1 MSDIAIMIGVSGSG
15 KSYKAKEVQRRA
27 LEFGVDEPTVIC
39 STDKFIER
47 EAKEKG
53 ITYQECMN
61 MIQEEKRFGEITGK
75 FYDEIEEC
83 IRNDVNM
90 VIDRTNLT
98 KGGRIA
104 LITKL
109 NEIHKKYGKTMQ
121 SMAMCLSV
129 KRELINMRLKERED
143 RGEKKMDPKIIDQQ
157 IQRLELPTKD
167 EGFDR
172 VSVAGDFDEKTGL
185 YKEVKA

>member
-1 MSDIAIMIGVSGSG
+1 M
-15 KSYKAKEVQRRA
+15 
-27 LEFGVDEPTVIC
+27 
-39 STDKFIER
+39 
-47 EAKEKG
+47 
-53 ITYQECMN
+53 
-61 MIQEEKRFGEITGK
+61 
-75 FYDEIEEC
+75 
-83 IRNDVNM
+83 
-90 VIDRTNLT
+90 
-98 KGGRIA
+98 
-104 LITKL
+104 TKL
-109 NEIHKKYGKTMQ
+109 REIHKKYGKTMQ
-121 SMAMCLSV
+121 SMAMCLSI

>member
-27 LEFGVDEPTVIC
+27 LELGINEPTVIC

-53 ITYQECMN
+53 ITYQECMD

-75 FYDEIEEC
+75 FYNEIEEC
-83 IRNDVNM
+83 IRNDVNV

-104 LITKL
+104 LMIKL
-109 NEIHKKYGKTMQ
+109 SEIHKKYGKTMQ